1 MTVSV
6 NGRPQDLP
14 EGTTV
19 ADLVDRL
26 AAPGRGTAVA
36 VAGEVLP
43 RGQWRTRRL
52 SEGDVVEL
60 LVAVQGG

>member
-6 NGRPQDLP
+6 NGRRQDLP
-14 EGTTV
+14 EGATV

-36 VAGEVLP
+36 VGGEVLP
-43 RGQWRTRRL
+43 RGQWPTRRL